1 MFWVGRGALQGMCKK
16 MIKGGFILM
25 KGGRLLL
32 AFSTMISF
40 VSCLSAQSSAQQTS
54 LPEWVNNLER
64 VYPSRDWI
72 AVTAEGR
79 NQTQAEN
86 AAMSALAR
94 AFRTDINSLTQSAQR
109 YTQII
114 EGTTG
119 AVIFNESRNFS
130 HEINVNSNIHGLIGV
145 QTDVYRSASAGSFT
159 YVLARMNRRECS
171 ARYSA
176 MIAENTAI
184 INRLITSAASFP
196 NQANLDVYSRL
207 SFAHSL
213 AQVTDNFQNILEVL
227 DPTAVNRKPSY
238 GTANAIKLRMLETAS
253 LITIG
258 ISVNTEQLS
267 DRAQYVEERTLLRR
281 AAGSFFRDLGFRTNE
296 HGTGNYILSV
306 NVRFEEISQNVFSCR
321 YYLNASLTDASGI
334 SIFTFT
340 EDDRKAHPNNANEAR
355 RLAVRAAEESF
366 KEGKFAGEFNTW
378 LMRNN

>member
-1 MFWVGRGALQGMCKK
+1 LLK
-16 MIKGGFILM
+16 I
-25 KGGRLLL
+25 GGRFL
-32 AFSTMISF
+32 FSITMFISF
-40 VSCLSAQSSAQQTS
+40 IPCLSAQGASQAS
-54 LPEWVNNLER
+54 LPEWINNLER
-64 VYPSRDWI
+64 AYPSRDWI

-114 EGTTG
+114 NGTTR
-119 AVIFNESRNFS
+119 AIVFNESKNFS
-130 HEINVNSNIHGLIGV
+130 QGINVNSNIRGLIGV
-145 QTDVYRSASAGSFT
+145 QTDVYRSALAGGFT
-159 YVLARMNRRECS
+159 YVLVRMNRRECS

-176 MIAENTAI
+176 MITENSAI
-184 INRLITSAASFP
+184 INRLIASASSFT

-227 DPTAVNRKPSY
+227 DPAAVNRKPSY
-238 GTANAIKLRMLETAS
+238 GTANAIKVRMLETAS

-281 AAGSFFRDLGFRTNE
+281 AAGSFFRDLGFRINE
-296 HGTGNYILSV
+296 QATLVSANGNYLLSV

-321 YYLNASLTDASGI
+321 YYLNAALTDASGTG
-334 SIFTFT
+334 IFTFT
-340 EDDRKAHPNNANEAR
+340 EDDRKAHPNNANETR
-355 RLAVRAAEESF
+355 RLAVRAVEESF